1 MREYRQPVR
10 RSLLQREMLGGIPQ
24 AGLLLLFIMG
34 IIFIY
39 GFRIYIMIVPIALGY
54 FVMRHFTKRDQWS
67 IDNFLDHIMQKDI
80 LLP

>member
-1 MREYRQPVR
+1 MVDMREYRQPVR

-39 GFRIYIMIVPIALGY
+39 
-54 FVMRHFTKRDQWS
+54 
-67 IDNFLDHIMQKDI
+67 
-80 LLP
+80 